1 MQSQR
6 NKTQER
12 ELDKTPEKQLSE
24 LEISSLHEKEFRMM
38 LVKMIQ
44 DLVKNN
50 NDDKKLGQGLI
61 NQKKLE
67 QRNRRFKN

>member
-6 NKTQER
+6 NKTQVR

-44 DLVKNN
+44 DLFKNN